1 MSLRHVTPLL
11 TALGL
16 LLPAGAGAQDATQR
30 AAIDS
35 LFLRLTAVATVDAV
49 PDESTCAPYRGAL
62 GHLCKGALAT
72 KRAELADDAD
82 AAITAER
89 ELRQVVEG
97 EPSWAAGWY
106 ALGMAR
112 LTLARTGVTAR
123 PGPLQ
128 VLGMSWEA
136 GAGHAL
142 VRSLELDSTDAAA
155 ATALALGGIPRE
167 GKAQLSGRLA
177 MLRRVRPLLGPAAML
192 GAAKVERVAGSRDSA
207 AVLFRRALQSGVV
220 DSGFVSTEL
229 ARELYASG
237 HAEEGARVLLA
248 GAATTSDQG
257 RAAYRRE
264 LEWVAEPA
272 ELQAWDATA
281 PTDRPGWLRQFW
293 AGRDVREGWPDGTR
307 LVEHYRRIETAWK
320 DFTLAL
326 PASGRQ
332 VVASSTGGIDTFVD
346 ELIERRMSGAE
357 GLSFQQG
364 QVRAGQDNLAGG
376 DRSLAVDAN
385 VVTTGMLMAS
395 QFKAIGLDG
404 PFRAFRTTQEQ
415 LDDRGVVWIRYGKP
429 DKIVSSAGGEAM
441 QVWAYD
447 RIEPRLVLQFRE
459 ENFVGQAGATRLV
472 PSLLNVAGRFRD
484 QFCGVEASLC
494 AMITSSE
501 DQKYND
507 ADGLARSGVGRR
519 YAQARTDGGRITPA
533 VVDRVVREGQA
544 QIERATTTD
553 ANPRVFEKSVQP
565 IVQLYGLMVPGAGRS
580 VALAAFALPADQLE
594 WTQPPAA
601 GGRTVYSV
609 RMLLSLLGPD
619 GRRLDVDTL
628 RHFAVPRPLDKGQYL
643 SGTLEVPLAPGRY
656 QGSLLLTQADGR
668 GAVATLPGIGVP
680 SPTGRL
686 ALSSIVLGRE
696 SSGALWRTPSGGVP
710 LNPLGA
716 FTEKGEAELYYQVV
730 GMAPGTRYTTVLDFV
745 ELSTPDEV
753 ALSLTFEDT
762 AGQPT
767 AEVQRTVG
775 LANLKPG
782 RYRLRV
788 TLTGGG
794 MRAAETAILTVVK
807 R

>member
-237 HAEEGARVLLA
+237 HTEEGARVLLA

-326 PASGRQ
+326 PPSGRHQ
-332 VVASSTGGIDTFVD
+332 LASRTGGVDTFVD
-346 ELIERRMSGAE
+346 ELLARALTSAE
-357 GLSFQQG
+357 GLETTATDDTDL
-364 QVRAGQDNLAGG
+364 VLAQM
-376 DRSLAVDAN
+376 RS
-385 VVTTGMLMAS
+385 
-395 QFKAIGLDG
+395 IGLNG
-404 PFRAFRTTQEQ
+404 PFRAFRTAQEV
-415 LDDRGVVWIRYGKP
+415 LDDRGIVWIRYGEP
-429 DKIVSSAGGEAM
+429 DKLVTSVGGEQM
-441 QVWAYD
+441 QVWAYE
-447 RIEPRLVLQFRE
+447 RIQPRLVLQFRE
-459 ENFVGQAGATRLV
+459 ENFDGQAGASVLV
-472 PSLLNVAGRFRD
+472 PTLIDVPGRFRD
-484 QFCGVEASLC
+484 QFCGVEQSLC
-494 AMITSSE
+494 AINTE
-501 DQKYND
+501 DPANRYQGYN
-507 ADGLARSGVGRR
+507 RR
-519 YAQARTDGGRITPA
+519 QARQVLTDGGRVTAA
-533 VVDRVVREGQA
+533 VVSRTVAEGQA

-762 AGQPT
+762 PGQPT

-794 MRAAETAILTVVK
+794 MSAAETAILTVVK